1 MHPQLSELTTQLAQR
16 LLRGEHLTLCGPRGS
31 GKSTVLAQ
39 VQARLGAAAVP
50 CAYSISTVTLDDI
63 TQALEHAY
71 PGVDTLEV
79 GRRTAR
85 FRLWTAADRRAGVL
99 LLDHFHCNGSA
110 MVSFLRRLHGKIAGV
125 LTAVDVD
132 NEKERHRMRPWRYG
146 AMSVR
151 MPLATAPQLRR
162 LLDQRCRALRLP
174 SFNEH
179 VAHKLVEA
187 ARGRPGWIV
196 KCTDLA
202 RESRYWCEH
211 GPLVSVMCIDAEA
224 AVRYE
229 ALDMV
234 RPISAARVEEFKR
247 GNGAG
252 DSAPSDRARLF
263 TDINSHPR
271 SVGRTH
277 RG

>member
-1 MHPQLSELTTQLAQR
+1 MYPQLPELTAQLATR
-16 LLRGEHLTLCGPRGS
+16 LLRGEHLTLWGPRGS

-39 VQARLGAAAVP
+39 VQARLGAAAAP
-50 CAYSISTVTLDDI
+50 RAYSISTATLDDI
-63 TQALEHAY
+63 TQALGRAY

-85 FRLWTAADRRAGVL
+85 FRLWNAADRRAGVL

-132 NEKERHRMRPWRYG
+132 NEKERNRMRPWRYG

-151 MPLATAPQLRR
+151 MPLATVLQLRR
-162 LLDQRCRALRLP
+162 LLDERCRGLGLP
-174 SFNEH
+174 TFDAH
-179 VAHKLVEA
+179 VAGRLVEA
-187 ARGRPGWIV
+187 ARGRPGWVV

-211 GPLVSVMCIDAEA
+211 GPLVSVICVDAEA

-229 ALDMV
+229 SLDLF
-234 RPISAARVEEFKR
+234 RPSSAVSFEEFKR
-247 GNGAG
+247 RNVAG
-252 DSAPSDRARLF
+252 ESAPSDRVRMLSG
-263 TDINSHPR
+263 IKSPPR
-271 SVGRTH
+271 SVDPTH